1 MPMSLNNYLTM
12 IKLVLLTLLLAFL
25 TTRIYGMS
33 SVHEMVSPF
42 MPTTFEGQM
51 AAAVGGGC
59 AIGFVMGPKGCVVGA
74 GVGAGVVLY
83 HSNFWIQDP
92 DGINVCIAPSEAT
105 YHAKGAIAPMWCPS
119 PNYWVYLKTVESLEI
134 PMSLKTVD
142 GSVVN
147 TKIVVSFKAI
157 IRNRV
162 SLLNRPSFRE
172 RLLETFY
179 EDGKSLQFTVLQEPF
194 TECLMNHSEL
204 EMTSNQW
211 KTALGHQL
219 GEEIR
224 PQINECLSKRGLL
237 HQIEGRA
244 LKFKGIHVTQDVS
257 SDEEA
262 VCGRFGCSSEF
273 EDEAPIKRARFA

>member
-1 MPMSLNNYLTM
+1 
-12 IKLVLLTLLLAFL
+12 
-25 TTRIYGMS
+25 
-33 SVHEMVSPF
+33 
-42 MPTTFEGQM
+42 
-51 AAAVGGGC
+51 
-59 AIGFVMGPKGCVVGA
+59 
-74 GVGAGVVLY
+74 
-83 HSNFWIQDP
+83 
-92 DGINVCIAPSEAT
+92 
-105 YHAKGAIAPMWCPS
+105 MWCPA

-142 GSVVN
+142 GFVVN
-147 TKIVVSFKAI
+147 TKIVIRFKAI

-194 TECLMNHSEL
+194 TECLMNHSET
-204 EMTSNQW
+204 EMTSDQW

-224 PQINECLSKRGLL
+224 PALNECLTRRGLL
-237 HQIEGRA
+237 HQIENSA
-244 LKFKGIHVTQDVS
+244 LKFKGIHVTQESS
-257 SDEEA
+257 SDEDA

-273 EDEAPIKRARFA
+273 EEEAPIKRGRFA